1 MVPVRWMERDVE
13 RDVERDRQRGSV
25 LITGASS
32 GIGEDAALYL
42 NELGYT
48 VFAGVRR
55 AEDGERVRSRA
66 ARPGAF
72 HHLLLDVTDDA
83 QVARARDEVTRLL
96 GAGRGLTALVSNAGI
111 AALRGDVS
119 CEGCPIETQ
128 QQVMDVNFFG
138 AVRVVQ
144 AFLPLVR
151 VARGTVVVNSA
162 LMAHTVLPFNG
173 GYAASKC
180 ALEGWADS
188 LRREVAPLGV
198 RVALIEAAGIASEL
212 EAKQDPSSIPADT
225 PYRAQRPLIGMSAQ
239 LMRRKAGDPR
249 LSPRRVSELV
259 AGAIADRRPKPRRI
273 VGGGARP
280 IWVLGCLPDR
290 AQDAVFRIGLSV
302 LARRSHPY

>member
-1 MVPVRWMERDVE
+1 MRPSQR
-13 RDVERDRQRGSV
+13 RGSV

-55 AEDGERVRSRA
+55 TEDGERVRRKA
-66 ARPGAF
+66 ARPDAF
-72 HHLLLDVTDDA
+72 HHVLLDVTDDA
-83 QVARARDEVTRLL
+83 QVAGARDEVARLL
-96 GAGRGLTALVSNAGI
+96 EPERGLTALISNAGI
-111 AALRGDVS
+111 AALSGDVS
-119 CEGCPIETQ
+119 CEGCPIEIQ
-128 QQVMDVNFFG
+128 QRVMDVNFFG

-144 AFLPLVR
+144 TFLPLVR
-151 VARGTVVVNSA
+151 AARGTIVFNSA

-212 EAKQDPSSIPADT
+212 EAKQDPSRVPADT
-225 PYRAQRPLIGMSAQ
+225 PYRAQRPLISMTAQ
-239 LMRRKAGDPR
+239 MIRTRAGDPR
-249 LSPRRVSELV
+249 LSPRRVSELM
-259 AGAIADRRPKPRRI
+259 ANAIADQWPKPRRI

-290 AQDAVFRIGLSV
+290 AQDAVFNVGLRL
-302 LARRSHPY
+302 LARRPQQLQGPLS

>member
-1 MVPVRWMERDVE
+1 MRPSQR
-13 RDVERDRQRGSV
+13 RGSV

-55 AEDGERVRSRA
+55 TEDGERVRRKA
-66 ARPGAF
+66 ARPDAF
-72 HHLLLDVTDDA
+72 HHVLLDVTDDA
-83 QVARARDEVTRLL
+83 QVAGARDEVARLL
-96 GAGRGLTALVSNAGI
+96 EPERGLTALISNAGI
-111 AALRGDVS
+111 AALSGDVS
-119 CEGCPIETQ
+119 CEGCPIEIQ
-128 QQVMDVNFFG
+128 QRVMDVNFFG

-144 AFLPLVR
+144 TFLPLVR
-151 VARGTVVVNSA
+151 AARGTIVFNSA

-188 LRREVAPLGV
+188 LRREVASLGV

-212 EAKQDPSSIPADT
+212 EAKQDPSRVPADT
-225 PYRAQRPLIGMSAQ
+225 PYRAQRPLISMSAQ
-239 LMRRKAGDPR
+239 LMRKRAGDPR
-249 LSPRRVSELV
+249 LSPRRVSELM
-259 AGAIADRRPKPRRI
+259 ANAIADQRPKPRRI

-290 AQDAVFRIGLSV
+290 AQDAVFNVGLRL
-302 LARRSHPY
+302 LARRPQQLQGPLS

>member
-1 MVPVRWMERDVE
+1 MGTT
-13 RDVERDRQRGSV
+13 DRRGSV

-32 GIGEDAALYL
+32 GIGEDAALYM

-48 VFAGVRR
+48 VLAGVRR
-55 AEDGERVRSRA
+55 VEDGERVRGKASR
-66 ARPGAF
+66 PDAF
-72 HHLLLDVTDDA
+72 HYVLLDVTDDA
-83 QVARARDEVTRLL
+83 QVARARDEVARVL
-96 GAGRGLTALVSNAGI
+96 GPGRGLTGLVSNAGI
-111 AALRGDVS
+111 AVLSGDVS

-128 QQVMDVNFFG
+128 QRVMDVNFFG

-151 VARGTVVVNSA
+151 AARGTIVFNSA

-198 RVALIEAAGIASEL
+198 RVALIEAAGITSEL
-212 EAKQDPSSIPADT
+212 EAKQDPASVPADT
-225 PYRAQRPLIGMSAQ
+225 PYRAQRPLIRTSVEM
-239 LMRRKAGDPR
+239 MRKKAGDPR
-249 LSPRRVSELV
+249 LSPRRVSELM
-259 AGAIADRRPKPRRI
+259 AEAIADRRPKPRRI

-280 IWVLGCLPDR
+280 IWVLGRLPDR
-290 AQDAVFRIGLSV
+290 VQDTVFGIGLRL
-302 LARRSHPY
+302 LARRS

>member
-1 MVPVRWMERDVE
+1 MRPSH
-13 RDVERDRQRGSV
+13 QHGSV

-55 AEDGERVRSRA
+55 VEDGERVRTKVSR
-66 ARPGAF
+66 PDAF
-72 HHLLLDVTDDA
+72 HQVLLDVTDDA
-83 QVARARDEVTRLL
+83 QVARAHDEVARVL
-96 GAGRGLTALVSNAGI
+96 GPERGLAALVSNAGI
-111 AALRGDVS
+111 QAPSGDVS
-119 CEGCPIETQ
+119 CEGCPIEIQ
-128 QQVMDVNFFG
+128 QRVMDVNFFG

-151 VARGTVVVNSA
+151 RARGTIVFNSA
-162 LMAHTVLPFNG
+162 LMAHTVIPFNG

-198 RVALIEAAGIASEL
+198 RVALIEAAGIATEL
-212 EAKQDPSSIPADT
+212 EAKQDPSSIPAHT
-225 PYRAQRPLIGMSAQ
+225 PYRAQRPLIRTSMKM
-239 LMRRKAGDPR
+239 MRKKAGDPR
-249 LSPRRVSELV
+249 LSPRRVSELI
-259 AGAIADRRPKPRRI
+259 AKAIADRRPKPRRI

-290 AQDAVFRIGLSV
+290 VQDAVFGVGLRL
-302 LARRSHPY
+302 LARRS

>member
-1 MVPVRWMERDVE
+1 MGPH
-13 RDVERDRQRGSV
+13 QHSGPV

-42 NELGYT
+42 NELGHT

-55 AEDGERVRSRA
+55 AEDGERVRSKA

-72 HHLLLDVTDDA
+72 HAVLLDVTDDA
-83 QVARARDEVTRLL
+83 QVARAHEEVTRLL
-96 GAGRGLTALVSNAGI
+96 GPGQGLTALVSNAGI
-111 AALRGDVS
+111 AALSGDVS

-128 QQVMDVNFFG
+128 QRVMDVNFFG

-151 VARGTVVVNSA
+151 AARGTVVVNSA
-162 LMAHTVLPFNG
+162 LMAHTRLPFNG

-180 ALEGWADS
+180 ALEGWVDS

-198 RVALIEAAGIASEL
+198 RVALIEAAGIHSDL
-212 EAKQDPSSIPADT
+212 EAKQDPSGIPADT
-225 PYRAQRPLIGMSAQ
+225 PYRAQQPLIAMSAAM
-239 LMRRKAGDPR
+239 MRRRAGDPR
-249 LSPRRVSELV
+249 LSPRRVSELM
-259 AGAIADRRPKPRRI
+259 AAAIVDRRPRPRRI

-280 IWVLGCLPDR
+280 IWLLGCLPDR
-290 AQDAVFRIGLSV
+290 AQDAVFRAGLWT
-302 LARRSHPY
+302 LARRSPLPTPGDAGSTIG